1 MPRFSFPRPARL
13 WSKPVNATISYTLAE
28 LADRFGLALHGDAA
42 RRIEGVGTLAAAGPG
57 QLSFLANGKYG
68 AQLASSRAGVV
79 VLREENLAD
88 CRTAAL
94 IAADPYLAYAR
105 IAALFERLPAAP
117 VGIHPS
123 AVVAT
128 SAQID
133 DSASIGPCCVIG
145 ENAVI
150 GAGVVLGPHCIIG
163 DDCIIGAQSRLVARV
178 TLVVRVTLGQRV
190 LVHPGAVIGSDGF
203 GLAFDRGGPGHGH
216 WVKLPQLG
224 GVRIGDDCEI
234 GANTTIDRGAL
245 EDTVLEEDVR
255 LDNQIQIAHNVRVG
269 AHTAMAGCAAV
280 AGSAKIGRYCMIG
293 GNAGVLGHLELTDR
307 VTITAKSLVTHS
319 IREPGEYS
327 SGVPL
332 QESRPWRKNAARF
345 KQLDAYARRLSALEK
360 DKNHE

>member
-1 MPRFSFPRPARL
+1 MDPIHYS
-13 WSKPVNATISYTLAE
+13 VAE
-28 LADRFGLALHGDAA
+28 LAERFGLEVRGDGA
-42 RRIEGVGTLAAAGPG
+42 RMVSGVGTLGGASTSE
-57 QLSFLANGKYG
+57 LSFLSNGKYT
-68 AQLASSRAGVV
+68 AQLLSTRAGVV

-88 CRTAAL
+88 CPTTALVAR
-94 IAADPYLAYAR
+94 DPYVAYAR

-117 VGIHPS
+117 VGVHPS
-123 AVVAT
+123 AVVAA
-128 SAQID
+128 SARV
-133 DSASIGPCCVIG
+133 SPGASIGPCCVI
-145 ENAVI
+145 EADAVVEE
-150 GAGVVLGPHCIIG
+150 GAVLGPHCVIG
-163 DDCIIGAQSRLVARV
+163 EGCVVGAQSRLVARV
-178 TLVVRVTLGQRV
+178 TLVTRVTLGRRV

-203 GLAFDRGGPGHGH
+203 GLAFDTDH
-216 WVKLPQLG
+216 WIKLPQLG

-255 LDNQIQIAHNVRVG
+255 LDNQIQIAHNVHVG

-293 GNAGVLGHLELTDR
+293 GNAGVLGHLELADR

-332 QESRPWRKNAARF
+332 QDNRLWRRNAARF
-345 KQLDAYARRLSALEK
+345 KHLDEYARRLAALEK
-360 DKNHE
+360 DRNDD